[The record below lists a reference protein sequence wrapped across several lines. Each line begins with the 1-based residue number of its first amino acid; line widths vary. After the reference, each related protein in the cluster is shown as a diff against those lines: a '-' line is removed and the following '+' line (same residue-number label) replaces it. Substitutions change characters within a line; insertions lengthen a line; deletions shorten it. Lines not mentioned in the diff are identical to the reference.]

1 MALSLWTSFSEDE
14 YALGGIVDQGW
25 PNLWI
30 TSGTRSVVEDEDAE
44 DGRAAYLF
52 RSGTAV
58 QKAIAWAA
66 FDVDADRADAEV
78 VMRQKYDSSAGLGSN
93 PRVGAVVRASG
104 AFNSEYGYVA
114 STYMLSNVA
123 YLGIYSYVAGTRT
136 TLASVSLD
144 SVGSFAPG
152 VYHKI
157 RFRCETDESG
167 NVVLSAKVWED
178 EDEEPPAWMV
188 TYTDTSD
195 SRIITGGAIGIFCYT
210 TAWVDWIGVATG
222 GSTAPTGTGGGDP
235 EEPDLITSGD
245 SCGLAAAGAVSV
257 ELQLDG
263 GDVAALLA
271 ASSAT
276 SAGQLGAE
284 DAAGVAGADAVQG
297 IAAAILSA
305 EYLKVGAAESS
316 PLVAVLLAKDDE
328 LAVAASAE
336 DPGVVLARID
346 RSDALSVR
354 APTVAQVMA
363 RLDAGDQLSLTLD
376 EASRLIGEMV
386 NIAASDAI
394 GVLAGEA
401 SGISLHAHAD
411 DWLRPAL
418 LEMVGEIFSAVN
430 ASDGVTLGAI
440 EAADLAALLRSADS
454 AVMRSADGDPVMS
467 VIVDASDAIV
477 LRVSAASFVDVI
489 MSDTGRLIGFVRL
502 VEALGG
508 SVELKPALGGSAAL
522 NPEAR

>member
-1 MALSLWTSFSEDE
+1 MALSAWTSFGSDE
-14 YALGGIVDQGW
+14 YSLGALDAQGW
-25 PNLWI
+25 TDTWI
-30 TSGTRSVVEDEDAE
+30 TTGSRNVVEDELAE
-44 DGRAAYLF
+44 DGRAAWLY

-58 QKAIAWAA
+58 QKAIVWDL
-66 FDVDADRADAEV
+66 FNSDSDRADAEV
-78 VMRQKYDSSAGLGSN
+78 VMRLRVDGAPSSN
-93 PRVGAVVRASG
+93 NQPKQGALIRG
-104 AFNSEYGYVA
+104 GGGYQSEIGYVA
-114 STYMLSNVA
+114 APSGNGGVNVSL
-123 YLGIYSYVAGTRT
+123 YRYNDGTRT
-136 TLASVSLD
+136 TLATVALP
-144 SVGSFAPG
+144 AAIPTAA
-152 VYHKI
+152 YYRM
-157 RFRCETDESG
+157 RFRCITNESG
-167 NVVLSAKVWED
+167 NVELSARVWAD
-178 EDEEPPAWMV
+178 SEPEPATWNV
-188 TYTDTSD
+188 TYTDVSAD
-195 SRIITGGAIGIFCYT
+195 KITDPGEIGIYAYQT
-210 TAWVDWIGVATG
+210 TFTDWIGVATG
-222 GSTAPTGTGGGDP
+222 GGTAPTGTGGGDP
-235 EEPDLITSGD
+235 EEPELITSSD
-245 SCGLAAAGAVSV
+245 SCGLAASGAVSV

-276 SAGQLGAE
+276 SAGQLGAD
-284 DAAGVAGADAVQG
+284 DAASVAGADAVQG
-297 IAAAILSA
+297 IAAAILGA
-305 EYLKVGAAESS
+305 EYLKVGAAEPS
-316 PLVAVLLAKDDE
+316 PLVAVLLAKGDE
-328 LAVAASAE
+328 LAVASVE
-336 DPGVVLARID
+336 DPAIVLARIN

-430 ASDGVTLGAI
+430 ASDGVTLGSI